1 MKDINLHSAVCMV
14 VMLLLA
20 SCNSTFTR
28 HNFCV
33 EKIDRVGVT
42 HIDIRED
49 VFDVKIEPSWS
60 DTLSVEVYAE
70 NITMNGMAGFEKLI
84 KKESLY
90 DVGGDSTHI
99 EIRNSRSM
107 TRGVKESK
115 GEMTVKIPPGVTY
128 VRVSSKRS
136 DVRAEEVEFDTLEI
150 YATRGSVLLENCKV
164 ENPHIRCERVI
175 MIDK

>member
-1 MKDINLHSAVCMV
+1 MKDINLHSVVCV
-14 VMLLLA
+14 VAMLMLS

-70 NITMNGMAGFEKLI
+70 NITMGGMAGFEKLI
-84 KKESLY
+84 KKEGLY
-90 DVGGDSTHI
+90 EIERDSTHI
-99 EIRNSRSM
+99 EIRNSRPM

-115 GEMTVKIPPGVTY
+115 GEMTIKLPPGVSY

-136 DVRAEEVEFDTLEI
+136 DVRAANVEFDTLEV

>member
-28 HNFCV
+28 HNFLAYD
-33 EKIDRVGVT
+33 IDEVGVT

-49 VFDVKIEPSWS
+49 IFDVKIEPSWS

-70 NITMNGMAGFEKLI
+70 NITMSGMAGFEKLI
-84 KKESLY
+84 KNEGLY
-90 DVGGDSTHI
+90 EIERDSTRM

-150 YATRGSVLLENCKV
+150 YAMRGSVLLENCKV

>member
-1 MKDINLHSAVCMV
+1 
-14 VMLLLA
+14 
-20 SCNSTFTR
+20 
-28 HNFCV
+28 
-33 EKIDRVGVT
+33 VGVT

-49 VFDVKIEPSWS
+49 IFDVKIEPSWS

-70 NITMNGMAGFEKLI
+70 DITMGGMAGFEKLI
-84 KKESLY
+84 KNEGLY
-90 DVGGDSTHI
+90 EIERDSTRM
-99 EIRNSRSM
+99 EIRNSRPM

-115 GEMTVKIPPGVTY
+115 GEMTIKLPPVVSY

-136 DVRAEEVEFDTLEI
+136 DVRAANVEFDTLEV